1 MTQRLPAFPQIPTM
15 AEHLDGLYVP
25 AKIPQSVVEVLAK
38 SLAQAAGDPSVVG
51 AAIERAGIQVDFR
64 DAEGTRK
71 LLETEHAAV
80 RVAAQKLRLG
90 N

>member
-1 MTQRLPAFPQIPTM
+1 MSYA
-15 AEHLDGLYVP
+15 

-38 SLAQAAGDPSVVG
+38 SLAQAAGDPTVVG
-51 AAIERAGIQVDFR
+51 AIERAGIQVDFR